1 MDIEKTTQVLEGI
14 SLGLMRI
21 IEIFAPIMLA
31 GVLGAMKGITMST
44 ANINAVKQKVDK
56 IKQLTNEQDQI

>member
-21 IEIFAPIMLA
+21 IEIFAPIMF
-31 GVLGAMKGITMST
+31 I
-44 ANINAVKQKVDK
+44 IRID
-56 IKQLTNEQDQI
+56 EDY